1 MSRSSHT
8 KASTQGRSA
17 KASVAKASVAL
28 LALALVLP
36 ACRKSPTAKQI
47 KGFADKVCACKD
59 AACAES
65 VQTEYLD
72 WWKGN
77 MRARGSEGD
86 RKGVEKAMER
96 YAECPLALVG
106 PEAADAPV
114 TTPVPKVN
122 LQAPIAP
129 APEAKSPTVEGDG
142 ETPAVA
148 PKVAPAPSPE
158 SAAVQTKTDSP

>member
-96 YAECPLALVG
+96 YAECRR
-106 PEAADAPV
+106 
-114 TTPVPKVN
+114 
-122 LQAPIAP
+122 
-129 APEAKSPTVEGDG
+129 SGDNSCAQG
-142 ETPAVA
+142 ELTGANCA
-148 PKVAPAPSPE
+148 GS
-158 SAAVQTKTDSP
+158 